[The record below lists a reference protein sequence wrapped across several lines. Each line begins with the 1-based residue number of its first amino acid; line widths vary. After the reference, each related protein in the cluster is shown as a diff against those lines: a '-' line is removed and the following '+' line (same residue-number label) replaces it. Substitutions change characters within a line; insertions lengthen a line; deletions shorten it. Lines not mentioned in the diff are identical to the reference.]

1 MYVFFFI
8 FDIYKYSISEFYI
21 GNRGILI
28 TQIASCAMELLSV
41 LARTRLRDFF
51 IFPPVKCPKVLLFVT
66 TNVRGNIALW
76 SAVYTTMKY
85 GTTRVIRT
93 KRHDYSD

>member
-1 MYVFFFI
+1 MNFI
-8 FDIYKYSISEFYI
+8 YI
-21 GNRGILI
+21 GNREILI
-28 TQIASCAMELLSV
+28 TQIASCTRELLSV

-76 SAVYTTMKY
+76 SAVYHNE
-85 GTTRVIRT
+85 IRYDS
-93 KRHDYSD
+93 RYSDKETRLFGLIVPKG

>member
-1 MYVFFFI
+1 MYKMYI
-8 FDIYKYSISEFYI
+8 FYMYIYIYI
-21 GNRGILI
+21 KGREILI
-28 TQIASCAMELLSV
+28 TQVASCAMELLSV

-76 SAVYTTMKY
+76 STVYHNE
-85 GTTRVIRT
+85 IRCDS
-93 KRHDYSD
+93 RYSDKETRLFELIVLKG